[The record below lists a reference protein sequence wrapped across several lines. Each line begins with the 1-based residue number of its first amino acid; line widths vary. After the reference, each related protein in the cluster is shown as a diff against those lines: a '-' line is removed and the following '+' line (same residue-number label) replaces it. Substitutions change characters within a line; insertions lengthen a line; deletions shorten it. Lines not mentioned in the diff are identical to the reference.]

1 MANRVPNADFPA
13 DGRESMESG
22 DYNLGSAE
30 DLAYV
35 RGIANAYG
43 NPARD
48 APPAPEPE
56 PGKNHLH
63 CMDGKELISLAEHL
77 TNTRSGKLEIRGN
90 TGNSERT
97 TSFSKY
103 IKR

>member
-1 MANRVPNADFPA
+1 MANRVPNAAFPA
-13 DGRESMESG
+13 DGRASMESG
-22 DYNLGSAE
+22 DYKLGSAE

-43 NPARD
+43 NPAKD
-48 APPAPEPE
+48 APPAPELE
-56 PGKNHLH
+56 LSKNHLH
-63 CMDGKELISLAEHL
+63 CMDGKELISLVEHL
-77 TNTRSGKLEIRGN
+77 TNTRSGKLEIRDN
-90 TGNSERT
+90 TANSERT